1 MNSKEEFRLL
11 NQAFSSLFE
20 KYKYSV
26 IKYVYNEGE
35 FGNYEVVF
43 RIDTIKLRVI
53 RDKGQNF
60 FEISSLTELDEW
72 FDFGLVLELLEIQID
87 PHKRNQLKRHVEILD
102 ENFPKIRTIFS
113 AENYYQTKINLKKI
127 GKVRAERIFGLNG

>member
-1 MNSKEEFRLL
+1 MNSKEEFRFL

-53 RDKGQNF
+53 RDKGQIF
-60 FEISSLTELDEW
+60 FEVNSLTELDEW
-72 FDFGLVLELLEIQID
+72 FDLGLVLELLEIQID
-87 PHKRNQLKRHVEILD
+87 PPKRNQLKRHVEILD
-102 ENFPKIRTIFS
+102 ENFYKIRTIFS

-127 GKVRAERIFGLNG
+127 GKVRAERMFGLNG